1 MHTSQVFFSTL
12 FNFLLIFLFRKKE
25 RLIFYSEFFVFI
37 FFVLPVSTYVCM
49 CNAFLKLN
57 TKPVPKALQVPL
69 HLHDILKTKTFL
81 WFGVLY
87 STSAYLKFD
96 ELSAVVYNASS
107 TVIEY
112 ITVIYGLKKT
122 DILTNVPYTN
132 MYI

>member
-1 MHTSQVFFSTL
+1 
-12 FNFLLIFLFRKKE
+12 
-25 RLIFYSEFFVFI
+25 
-37 FFVLPVSTYVCM
+37 M

-69 HLHDILKTKTFL
+69 HLHDILKARTFL
-81 WFGVLY
+81 WFGDLY
-87 STSAYLKFD
+87 STSSYLKFD